1 LHFVSERGKV
11 RLGCGDVEKETQ
23 AVLKGSTMAS
33 KDDCER
39 AYEKGYI
46 TGANAGYGKGNRDGY
61 KEGYE
66 KGFHEGYQRGRDA
79 GYKKGYEAAR
89 ERILKSPQDFPEEL
103 SE

>member
-1 LHFVSERGKV
+1 
-11 RLGCGDVEKETQ
+11 
-23 AVLKGSTMAS
+23 MAS
-33 KDDCER
+33 KDECER

-66 KGFHEGYQRGRDA
+66 KGLSEGYKKGSDA

-89 ERILKSPQDFPEEL
+89 EQILSGPKNLVACAGVRFLKLNRKSRIEL
-103 SE
+103 VPKQ